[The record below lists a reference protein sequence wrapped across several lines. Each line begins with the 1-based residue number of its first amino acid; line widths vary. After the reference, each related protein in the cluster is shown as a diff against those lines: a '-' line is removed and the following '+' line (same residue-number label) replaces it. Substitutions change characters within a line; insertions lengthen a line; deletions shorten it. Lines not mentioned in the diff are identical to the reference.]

1 MIPDTYM
8 SVDDGKPRTTV
19 RFDDMCVE
27 PSTSSAIRPM
37 FPTRTEAARPEYSD
51 RSTSGILSPGVKS
64 KSKSENNIQRRV
76 RWSNAPSPDRVT
88 DRMPKGK
95 RRREMTHQIDDGENR
110 AAVFRAR
117 NHALEW
123 AERIKE
129 DCEPITRPLKTHH
142 ANMFGPVA
150 IELQETREYADVCE
164 HLEKAQVRLSSKQT
178 EIEEILKEHN
188 DMREFAEKADAM
200 VAMLRTE
207 NDYLKAK
214 LRAYTGAH
222 DAMSPLK

>member
-1 MIPDTYM
+1 
-8 SVDDGKPRTTV
+8 
-19 RFDDMCVE
+19 
-27 PSTSSAIRPM
+27 
-37 FPTRTEAARPEYSD
+37 
-51 RSTSGILSPGVKS
+51 
-64 KSKSENNIQRRV
+64 
-76 RWSNAPSPDRVT
+76 
-88 DRMPKGK
+88 
-95 RRREMTHQIDDGENR
+95 MTHQIDDGENR
-110 AAVFRAR
+110 RAVFRAR

-129 DCEPITRPLKTHH
+129 ECEPITRPLKTHQ

-150 IELQETREYADVCE
+150 IELQETREYAVVCE
-164 HLEKAQVRLSSKQT
+164 QLEKAQVRLSSNQT
-178 EIEEILKEHN
+178 EIEELLKEHN

-214 LRAYTGAH
+214 LRASTADNVSGAR